1 MFNINLLSNKD
12 YFFEIVQNYKFN
24 YLKYFEIIKNTVILI
39 LINLILPIL

>member
-12 YFFEIVQNYKFN
+12 YFFEIVKNYKFN
-24 YLKYFEIIKNTVILI
+24 YLKYFEIIKNTLSLI